1 MVEEQLI
8 SVLTEKD
15 IVAMLTTSNSYI
27 NVNESVIECSFQ
39 CLEVVNA
46 TFVGVGKRVPI
57 ACLSSITKKG
67 VKQTVGRS
75 MSQIRAWEIPARVTS
90 MRPSTHNKCQEP

>member
-67 VKQTVGRS
+67 VKQTVGK
-75 MSQIRAWEIPARVTS
+75 RAQAGFRLESSYKGHSKRC
-90 MRPSTHNKCQEP
+90 R